1 MGSVTVTSHEVG
13 RVPFPRTGTF
23 LLLYL
28 TFGVEGLK
36 SPLRN
41 FQRRGQFLQ

>member
-23 LLLYL
+23 LVVALSDLWS
-28 TFGVEGLK
+28 GKSQK
-36 SPLRN
+36 SP
-41 FQRRGQFLQ
+41 